1 MTKFADFVHS
11 FGAKYKNKISHDLN
25 TVEYYYLS
33 MMLEID

>member
-1 MTKFADFVHS
+1 MTKFADFVHLAQNIKTK
-11 FGAKYKNKISHDLN
+11 FLMIKN